1 MSKKKNRQSSL
12 STSIQT
18 EVGSGK
24 KNTEVV
30 VKPGGLNS
38 MTNWLILL
46 VILIPVLYSTKTLDP
61 NITIRY
67 MYMGGILLSMTFY
80 FYLIRKIPFQ
90 IPQSVLLRSVYA
102 LGIAFAAWSIVS
114 MFSAINYRE
123 GYYEVSRHLMNI
135 ILLFFVMTT
144 ISKEETQ
151 IVKLCKVLVLVSL
164 FQSFVGILQYYD
176 VAFTELP
183 GANANPFG
191 LMSNRNLFGSA
202 QALIL
207 PFVIYLF
214 YKAGKFWKL
223 ISAAAIICIII
234 SLLLSQTRSAWIAAA
249 AILVVSLILVFL
261 FSPANRKKWIIGF
274 IITMLSV
281 TGIVFLVLLTD
292 TEGTL
297 KQSVQER
304 ATGFTQTS
312 EQNTESVAN
321 VQERIKIWNKTIRLI
336 NDKPI
341 TGAGPGNWKINIAA
355 YGSTGLVWA
364 YGKFGPDRPHN
375 VYLLIASE
383 TGIPGAV
390 LYFGMWVLI
399 AIIAFKII
407 YKPRSEDQRIL
418 VILMLSGIT
427 ALACDSM
434 FSFPNER
441 IEHTLY
447 MMLMG
452 GMILGSYYKN
462 ASASENNE
470 KRSINK
476 PLLVLMITI
485 LIFNLFIGYKKYNY
499 EVHLNRAK
507 AYENANNFT
516 EMLSEAEAGK
526 SDLITMGPETGI
538 TMQLKTSIA
547 LKELKE
553 YDRAL
558 REINIAKNYNPYNA
572 NIWITMGTIYTDL
585 KQFDKA
591 IPCYEKAL
599 QINPYYDIALKNLAI
614 NYFNVNNYEACIKA
628 LNKVDI
634 KGDTYLTDL
643 FNEATRRSAETK

>member
-1 MSKKKNRQSSL
+1 M
-12 STSIQT
+12 
-18 EVGSGK
+18 
-24 KNTEVV
+24 
-30 VKPGGLNS
+30 
-38 MTNWLILL
+38 
-46 VILIPVLYSTKTLDP
+46 
-61 NITIRY
+61 
-67 MYMGGILLSMTFY
+67 
-80 FYLIRKIPFQ
+80 
-90 IPQSVLLRSVYA
+90 
-102 LGIAFAAWSIVS
+102 
-114 MFSAINYRE
+114 
-123 GYYEVSRHLMNI
+123 
-135 ILLFFVMTT
+135 
-144 ISKEETQ
+144 
-151 IVKLCKVLVLVSL
+151 VSL

-176 VAFTELP
+176 LAFTELP
-183 GANANPFG
+183 GANAKPFG

-202 QALIL
+202 QALML

-223 ISAAAIICIII
+223 ISAAAIICITI

-249 AILVVSLILVFL
+249 AILAVSLILVL
-261 FSPANRKKWIIGF
+261 IFSAINRKKWIIGF
-274 IITMLSV
+274 IITMLSI

-292 TEGTL
+292 NEGTL
-297 KQSVQER
+297 KQSVKER
-304 ATGFTQTS
+304 TTGFTQTS
-312 EQNTESVAN
+312 EQTTESVAN

-336 NDKPI
+336 KDKPI

-355 YGSTGLVWA
+355 YGSTGLVWE

-375 VYLLIASE
+375 VYLLVASE
-383 TGIPGAV
+383 TGIPGAL

-407 YKPRSEDQRIL
+407 YKPQSEDQRIL
-418 VILMLSGIT
+418 VILMLSGI
-427 ALACDSM
+427 AAFACDSM

-447 MMLMG
+447 LMLMG
-452 GMILGSYYKN
+452 GIILGSYKN
-462 ASASENNE
+462 VSAEKNNE

-476 PLLVLMITI
+476 PLLVLIVSI

-516 EMLSEAEAGK
+516 EMLREAEEGK

-558 REINIAKNYNPYNA
+558 REINIAKSYNPYNA

-614 NYFNVNNYEACIKA
+614 NYFNVNNYEGCIKS
-628 LNKVDI
+628 LTKVDI

-643 FNEATRRSAETK
+643 FNEATRRLAEKK

>member
-1 MSKKKNRQSSL
+1 MSKKKHRQSAVNT
-12 STSIQT
+12 STQT

-24 KNTEVV
+24 KNIAVDT
-30 VKPGGLNS
+30 KPGGLNS

-46 VILIPVLYSTKTLDP
+46 VILIPVLYSTITMDP

-67 MYMGGILLSMTFY
+67 MYMGGILLGMGVY
-80 FYLIRKIPFQ
+80 FYIIRKIPLQ

-102 LGIAFAAWSIVS
+102 LGIAFAAWSIIS

-135 ILLFFVMTT
+135 ILLFFVMTA

-151 IVKLCKVLVLVSL
+151 IVKLCKVLVMVSL

-176 VAFTELP
+176 LAFTELP
-183 GANANPFG
+183 GANAKPFG

-202 QALIL
+202 QALML
-207 PFVIYLF
+207 PFVIYLY

-223 ISAAAIICIII
+223 ISAAAIICITI

-249 AILVVSLILVFL
+249 AILAVSLILVL
-261 FSPANRKKWIIGF
+261 IFSAINRKKWIIGF
-274 IITMLSV
+274 IITMLSI

-292 TEGTL
+292 NEGTL
-297 KQSVQER
+297 KQSVKER
-304 ATGFTQTS
+304 TTGFTQTS
-312 EQNTESVAN
+312 EQTTESVAN

-336 NDKPI
+336 KDKPI

-355 YGSTGLVWA
+355 YGSTGLVWE

-375 VYLLIASE
+375 VYLLVASE

-407 YKPRSEDQRIL
+407 YKPQSEDQRIL
-418 VILMLSGIT
+418 VILMLSGI
-427 ALACDSM
+427 AAFACDSM

-447 MMLMG
+447 LMLMG
-452 GMILGSYYKN
+452 GIILGSYKN
-462 ASASENNE
+462 VSAEENNE

-476 PLLVLMITI
+476 PLLVLIVSI

-516 EMLSEAEAGK
+516 EMLREAEEGK

-558 REINIAKNYNPYNA
+558 REINIAKSYNPYNA

-614 NYFNVNNYEACIKA
+614 NYFNVNNYEGCIKS
-628 LNKVDI
+628 LTKVDI

-643 FNEATRRSAETK
+643 FNEATRRLAEKK